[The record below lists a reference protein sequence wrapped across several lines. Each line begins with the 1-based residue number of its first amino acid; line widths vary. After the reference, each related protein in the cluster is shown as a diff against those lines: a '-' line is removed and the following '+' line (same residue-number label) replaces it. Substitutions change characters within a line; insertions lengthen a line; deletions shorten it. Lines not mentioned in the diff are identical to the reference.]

1 MAQVK
6 IDSYITCVATELN
19 TMIQVYDKKI
29 IPRCIELLN
38 KNEQKGLQRLN
49 KYFNSFEKA
58 FDQLL
63 EAK

>member
-19 TMIQVYDKKI
+19 TMIQVYDKNI